1 MGRYVLSRLLQALIC
16 LLGVSIIVF
25 AITNLIG
32 DPDVLLLPFEASAQ
46 DREAYRR
53 ALGLDQSAVQQYL
66 IFLGNALTGDF
77 GESYRF
83 HVPVLEL
90 VLDRFPATIEL
101 ALAAIVFAFVLGVS
115 TGIVSAVWPGRWV
128 DRLVQGG
135 ALLGMAAP
143 TFWVGIMLILVF
155 SVQFQ
160 LFPIA
165 GRSGF
170 ASLVLPAVT
179 LGWYSTAVISRMTR
193 STMLDVLDSDY
204 IRMSI
209 LKGTP
214 RRVIIF
220 KHAMKNILPTLM
232 TVVSLQLVVLLAG
245 AVITETIF
253 SWPGIGRLLIQS
265 AAGGDYPVVQGIA
278 LISSALFVLINLLT
292 DLLYFVVDPRIRHSA

>member
-1 MGRYVLSRLLQALIC
+1 MGRYLVKRLIQALIC
-16 LLGVSIIVF
+16 LLGVSLIVF
-25 AITNLIG
+25 AITHLIG
-32 DPDVLLLPFEASAQ
+32 DPDLLLLPAEASAE
-46 DREAYRR
+46 DRAVYRH
-53 ALGLDQSAVQQYL
+53 ALGLDKPAMQQYL
-66 IFLGNALTGDF
+66 VFLSKAVTGEF

-83 HVPVLEL
+83 HTPVLEL
-90 VLDRFPATIEL
+90 VLGRLPATIEL
-101 ALAAIVFAFVLGVS
+101 ALAAMIFAIVFGVS
-115 TGIVSAVWPGRWV
+115 SGIISAVWPGRWV
-128 DRLVQGG
+128 DRLVQGA

-143 TFWVGIMLILVF
+143 TFWVGIMLILLF

-170 ASLVLPAVT
+170 ASLILPAIT

-209 LKGTP
+209 LKGAP

-220 KHAMKNILPTLM
+220 KHGMKNILTTM
-232 TVVSLQLVVLLAG
+232 ITVVSLQLIVLLAG

-265 AAGGDYPVVQGIA
+265 AAGGDYPVVQGIT
-278 LISSALFVLINLLT
+278 LISSALFVLINLST
-292 DLLYFVVDPRIRHSA
+292 DLLYFVIDPRIRYSE